1 MKFADSIFTCL
12 CSVYIIFIIIYNIHM
27 SPLFRSWN
35 QSFKVFDKYKLALPL
50 NVGFSY
56 SDTISQWYLM
66 YIAQK
71 IRLLWKIRIEKT
83 EVKMNTGIH
92 HQMSLVIPLF
102 VSCFYSDQL
111 STEQWM
117 WKWYHGRR
125 LSAMSVIQVSNV
137 YNTFLQYGP
146 SRMTN
151 KTVHLPSSEMTLKR
165 IKTVEEL
172 YL

>member
-27 SPLFRSWN
+27 SPLFRRWN
-35 QSFKVFDKYKLALPL
+35 QSFNVFDKYKLALPL

-71 IRLLWKIRIEKT
+71 IWLLWKIRIEKT

-102 VSCFYSDQL
+102 VSLFSRSAFNRAMNVKMISWQETKCNVCYPSQQCLQHL
-111 STEQWM
+111 STVW
-117 WKWYHGRR
+117 
-125 LSAMSVIQVSNV
+125 S
-137 YNTFLQYGP
+137 F
-146 SRMTN
+146 
-151 KTVHLPSSEMTLKR
+151 
-165 IKTVEEL
+165 
-172 YL
+172 